1 MCILYPKKE
10 KPSREELG
18 FSGSGTFYNLERTW

>member
-18 FSGSGTFYNLERTW
+18 FSGSGTTYN

>member
-1 MCILYPKKE
+1 MCILYRKKE

-18 FSGSGTFYNLERTW
+18 FSGSGTTYN